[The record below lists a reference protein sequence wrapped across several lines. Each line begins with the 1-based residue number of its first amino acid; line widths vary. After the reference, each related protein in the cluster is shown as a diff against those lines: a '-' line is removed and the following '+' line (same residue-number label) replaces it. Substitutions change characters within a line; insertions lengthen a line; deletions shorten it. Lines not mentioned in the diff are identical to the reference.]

1 MGRKLVGSLRSVW
14 TMSGLGQ
21 VAICIVVAMTQAQVA
36 AAGGGS
42 LGTFDPSSTGYSVT
56 KYGSISSSQ
65 DTWTFTVKGKATGT
79 ITLSS
84 LTADL
89 DLKLSNSQVSQKG
102 GTTAESISFT
112 LDPGTYSITVYPYK
126 TARSGYSLRL
136 NFTVEQPCVSDV
148 DISGG
153 TNPKGF
159 FTKTIGTCPT
169 GTSHWVMFDITA
181 ISKVPVRLSGMTID
195 LDMEIRKGTK
205 TGQVVAS
212 STQRGTATE
221 DIVTTLDAG
230 RYYLHIYRVG
240 SSGST
245 SYRNE
250 IQTGGTIR
258 W

>member
-1 MGRKLVGSLRSVW
+1 MGRKFIGSLRSVW

-36 AAGGGS
+36 TAGGGS

-56 KYGSISSSQ
+56 KYGSIS
-65 DTWTFTVKGKATGT
+65 VKGKATGM

-89 DLKLSNSQVSQKG
+89 DLKLSNNQVSQNG
-102 GTTAESISFT
+102 GTAAESISFT
-112 LDPGTYSITVYPYK
+112 LNPGTYSITVYPYK

-136 NFTVEQPCVSDV
+136 NFTVEQPCVSDL
-148 DISGG
+148 DFSGG

-159 FTKTIGTCPT
+159 FTNTIGTCPT
-169 GTSHWVMFDITA
+169 GTSHWIVFDITA
-181 ISKVPVRLSGMTID
+181 RYKVPVRLSGMTID
-195 LDMEIRKGTK
+195 LDMEIRKGSK

>member
-1 MGRKLVGSLRSVW
+1 MGQNFMGSQRSLFPI
-14 TMSGLGQ
+14 SGLCQ
-21 VAICIVVAMTQAQVA
+21 VAIWIAAVMTHTQMAT
-36 AAGGGS
+36 AGGGS
-42 LGTFDPSSTGYSVT
+42 LGTFAPTATGYSVT

-79 ITLSS
+79 ITLST

-89 DLKLSNSQVSQKG
+89 DLKLSNNQISQHS
-102 GTTAESISFT
+102 GTAAESISFT
-112 LDPGTYSITVYPYK
+112 LDPGTYSITVYPFK
-126 TARSGYSLRL
+126 AARSGYSLRL

-148 DISGG
+148 DINGG

-181 ISKVPVRLSGMTID
+181 RSKVPVRLSGMTID

-212 STQRGTATE
+212 STKRGTATE